1 MKMNVKMNPW
11 SWKELLYLLL
21 LTLVA
26 VPAIIEYGLFHYLL
40 GLFENELYAGTA
52 TGFAMSLIFLGG
64 LYLIVLKPNHQSWKA
79 FGVQSFAIKHWK
91 FILWWTVILI
101 VASILIVVG
110 MSFLGIGTANSKTE
124 SLQSQMTLL
133 NFVIAFVS
141 AAIISPVYEEIF
153 YRGFL
158 YRFFSSRFGIIAG
171 LLISSTIFTIVH
183 IPTYNTLPVNFVS
196 GLIFAWAFQKTGSVI
211 PGIIIHGAFNG
222 LAVILTSFA

>member
-1 MKMNVKMNPW
+1 
-11 SWKELLYLLL
+11 
-21 LTLVA
+21 
-26 VPAIIEYGLFHYLL
+26 
-40 GLFENELYAGTA
+40 
-52 TGFAMSLIFLGG
+52 
-64 LYLIVLKPNHQSWKA
+64 
-79 FGVQSFAIKHWK
+79 
-91 FILWWTVILI
+91 
-101 VASILIVVG
+101 